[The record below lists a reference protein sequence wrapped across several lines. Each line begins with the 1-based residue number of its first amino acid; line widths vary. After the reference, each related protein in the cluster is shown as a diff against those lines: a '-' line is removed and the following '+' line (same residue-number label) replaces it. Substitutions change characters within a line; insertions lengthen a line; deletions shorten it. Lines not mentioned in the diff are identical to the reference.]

1 MTQENDQWKRRYI
14 LWQLAGIP
22 GDPDNTA
29 QTDRT
34 GGITQLPDPETLK
47 KNNMVH
53 KPLLGP
59 GLPSFVETYIWWAT
73 APADEHF
80 PPRKE
85 LEAWIN
91 RGRLHLGNTEE
102 ETRQLLRCMQEN
114 PLAAADY
121 LDAIW
126 VPEHSK
132 LLTEPFRNLAQQNQ
146 LWQFDL

>member
-85 LEAWIN
+85 LEAWITIVDVFTLVIQ
-91 RGRLHLGNTEE
+91 RKK
-102 ETRQLLRCMQEN
+102 Q
-114 PLAAADY
+114 DSY
-121 LDAIW
+121 LD
-126 VPEHSK
+126 VCKKTH
-132 LLTEPFRNLAQQNQ
+132 
-146 LWQFDL
+146 